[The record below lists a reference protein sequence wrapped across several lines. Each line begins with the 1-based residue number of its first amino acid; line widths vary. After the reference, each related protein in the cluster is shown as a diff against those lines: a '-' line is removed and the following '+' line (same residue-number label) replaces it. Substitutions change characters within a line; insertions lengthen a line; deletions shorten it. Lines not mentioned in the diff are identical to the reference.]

1 MAVQF
6 KENLEVILVRG
17 SSLLPHGRFSS
28 NVASPPIGLAYLA
41 GYLIKQGNWAA
52 NSGKD
57 LFACH

>member
-1 MAVQF
+1 MVVQSE
-6 KENLEVILVRG
+6 KNSEIILIRG

-52 NSGKD
+52 NSGKS
-57 LFACH
+57 LFASH